1 MLQRDKEGNYED
13 TTMSRQKN
21 DNIFIVEIED
31 GKVDIILNGC
41 KKTKKKHNKHCLFKM
56 KIILY

>member
-41 KKTKKKHNKHCLFKM
+41 KKNKKET
-56 KIILY
+56 